1 MSISQDWEIKK
12 TQIVQILET
21 VANDTGTPRNIRR
34 TVKQAIDTLSNE
46 KFSPPVR
53 AANAIE
59 MIEEI
64 LQDPNMPPLTRV
76 QLWSAISLLEKLRA

>member
-1 MSISQDWEIKK
+1 MSNSSEWEVKK
-12 TQIVQILET
+12 SQIVQILET

-34 TVKQAIDTLSNE
+34 IVKQAAEMLSNE

-53 AANAIE
+53 AANAVE

-64 LQDPNMPPLTRV
+64 MQDPNMPPLTRV